1 MNSEELK
8 KSGTFRVALP
18 ALILFLAII
27 GIGLSI
33 ELSIIHYKTHT
44 DPAFHSVCAVSENVN
59 CESVALSPYSVFMG
73 LPVSIWGIVGYLMIL
88 VFAGGSIIYR
98 KKDEGFLSGVL
109 FLLTLIA
116 LVVSIVMGYISYARI
131 ASLCLFCMGTYIVN
145 GIVAVLSFF
154 YINSFSK
161 PVFRRIIDDIFGI
174 FKSVYLLIFLIII
187 AFAPLSSAFV
197 LIPSYWVTK
206 GWDEI
211 SIPANG
217 VDKEGEHWIGAEQ
230 PVLTVYE
237 FTDYQCPY
245 CRSAHK
251 NVRKLI
257 AKYSDRVRVI
267 HKHFPL
273 DNKCNSNVKIKFHE
287 YACNFSYAVE
297 CAGQQGKFW
306 EMNDLIFSGQEK
318 AKADSIDIER
328 LAILLGLNKSEFDA
342 CIKSTETS
350 VKIKKD
356 INDGIKNGIR
366 GTPTF
371 IINNKS
377 YTGGIS
383 EKNLIDNL

>member
-8 KSGTFRVALP
+8 KSGSFRVALP
-18 ALILFLAII
+18 ALILILAII

-44 DPAFHSVCAVSENVN
+44 DPTFHSVCAVSENVN

-73 LPVSIWGIVGYLMIL
+73 LPVSIWGIAGYLMIIFL
-88 VFAGGSIIYR
+88 AGASIIHR
-98 KKDEGFLSGVL
+98 KKDDGFLSGVL

-116 LVVSIVMGYISYARI
+116 LLVSIVMGYISYAKI

-145 GIVAVLSFF
+145 GSVAVLSFI
-154 YINSFSK
+154 YINSFYKSI
-161 PVFRRIIDDIFGI
+161 FRIIIDDIIRI
-174 FKSVYLLIFLIII
+174 FKSIYLLIFLIII
-187 AFAPLSSAFV
+187 AFAPLSSAFL

-211 SIPANG
+211 SISFNG
-217 VDKEGEHWIGAEQ
+217 VDIQGEHWIGAKK

-251 NVRKLI
+251 NARKLI
-257 AKYSDRVRVI
+257 AKYGDRVRFI

-273 DNKCNSNVKIKFHE
+273 DNKCNSIVKFKFHE
-287 YACNFSYAVE
+287 FACNFSYAVE

-306 EMNDLIFSGQEK
+306 EMNDLIFSSQEK
-318 AKADSIDIER
+318 SKAENVDINR
-328 LAILLGLNKSEFDA
+328 FAILLGLNKIEFDA
-342 CIKSTETS
+342 CLKNKNTS
-350 VKIKKD
+350 D
-356 INDGIKNGIR
+356 
-366 GTPTF
+366 
-371 IINNKS
+371 
-377 YTGGIS
+377 
-383 EKNLIDNL
+383 